1 MEERVAKEGPSIAS
15 KVQPEDALEED
26 YLMDNIV
33 GTEED
38 GSDVECCAYVTEYE
52 DIINIMSRLCSV
64 ISHNS
69 KTENKDK
76 KVKVE

>member
-1 MEERVAKEGPSIAS
+1 
-15 KVQPEDALEED
+15 
-26 YLMDNIV
+26 MDNIV
-33 GTEED
+33 GAETNDNDNE
-38 GSDVECCAYVTEYE
+38 SCAYVTEYE
-52 DIINIMSRLCSV
+52 DVINIMSRLCSV